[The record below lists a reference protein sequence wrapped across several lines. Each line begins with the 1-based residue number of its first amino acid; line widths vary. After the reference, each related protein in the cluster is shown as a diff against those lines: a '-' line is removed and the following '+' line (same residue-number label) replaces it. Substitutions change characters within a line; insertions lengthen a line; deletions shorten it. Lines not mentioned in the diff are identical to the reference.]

1 MDFRRAGLV
10 DVLSVRPSG
19 CVSSVGCR
27 RSVWSAVNDVLA
39 VSSSQGK
46 YSLS

>member
-27 RSVWSAVNDVLA
+27 RSVWSAVNDGIL
-39 VSSSQGK
+39 VSGEVFVILVK
-46 YSLS
+46 